1 MLGWGYVGRDGG
13 KNRLTAAKKAGERGE
28 LTGGRLLWPGAHG
41 SGGTRDEAEV
51 LARGEK

>member
-1 MLGWGYVGRDGG
+1 MIGRGNVGRERGQ
-13 KNRLTAAKKAGERGE
+13 KRMTAAKKAGERGE